1 MTVRGIRQMLFEV
14 ENQDT
19 EITLEELADMMEKY
33 ESVKVR
39 VILDDG
45 SVEMHYF
52 KTEHEAEQYA
62 HSRLTDN
69 GVKFACV
76 L

>member
-19 EITLEELADMMEKY
+19 EITLEELADMMKKY

-45 SVEMHYF
+45 SVEIHYF
-52 KTEHEAEQYA
+52 KTEHEADRYVRIR
-62 HSRLTDN
+62 STDN
-69 GVKFACV
+69 GVKYAG
-76 L
+76 LL

>member
-1 MTVRGIRQMLFEV
+1 MTVRGIRQMLFNV
-14 ENQDT
+14 ENQDA
-19 EITLEELADMMEKY
+19 EITLEELRDMMEKY
-33 ESVKVR
+33 ESYKVR

-45 SVEMHYF
+45 TVEMYYF
-52 KTEHEAEQYA
+52 KTEHEAARYVN
-62 HSRLTDN
+62 SRLTDN